1 MTPFPKVSLQLL
13 FTTSRVVTAVYRIV
27 STTILL
33 GYIAQRARSGR
44 RINRASRRLR
54 DD

>member
-1 MTPFPKVSLQLL
+1 MLPKFDLQLL

-33 GYIAQRARSGR
+33 AYIAKRAREGK
-44 RINRASRRLR
+44 RISRTSRRLR
-54 DD
+54 D